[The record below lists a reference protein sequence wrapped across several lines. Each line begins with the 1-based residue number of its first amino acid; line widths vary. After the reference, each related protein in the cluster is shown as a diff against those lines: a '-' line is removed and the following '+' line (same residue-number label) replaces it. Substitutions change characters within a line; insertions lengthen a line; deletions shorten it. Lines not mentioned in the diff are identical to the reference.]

1 VSKWTSLSAR
11 SGRSRSTS
19 TRVAGSE
26 VGDIKG
32 RSRMPTPGRAHRGP
46 AGARQ

>member
-1 VSKWTSLSAR
+1 LPIRSAILSVSKWTSLSAR

-26 VGDIKG
+26 
-32 RSRMPTPGRAHRGP
+32 SAT
-46 AGARQ
+46 